1 MQFSPAASRP
11 RENGYDGI
19 HRSPVECWPRE
30 KRQRIPTR
38 FVILCARTVTVK
50 VASCHLLIGRSARSD
65 ADRALPVSHDLQKQ
79 EVALCCLAE
88 LRIGMWTRRARATE
102 TSAADPVHSS
112 LGFEQGATCASR
124 LRFELGRTHL
134 IKVSTFM
141 SLLVSPCLSLNPCL
155 SLYYFQLSGKSSI
168 FATRTAQLCHPC
180 QEPAAILGCS
190 SRPTQTE
197 TYKSPT
203 NAHCFS
209 ISDEPNSSEHISLSE
224 EATTGFDTTDASTTR
239 K

>member
-88 LRIGMWTRRARATE
+88 LRIGNV
-102 TSAADPVHSS
+102 DPSS
-112 LGFEQGATCASR
+112 QGHGDERSRSGALKFGFSN
-124 LRFELGRTHL
+124 
-134 IKVSTFM
+134 KVQHAHHGYG
-141 SLLVSPCLSLNPCL
+141 LN
-155 SLYYFQLSGKSSI
+155 SV
-168 FATRTAQLCHPC
+168 
-180 QEPAAILGCS
+180 EP
-190 SRPTQTE
+190 T
-197 TYKSPT
+197 
-203 NAHCFS
+203 
-209 ISDEPNSSEHISLSE
+209 
-224 EATTGFDTTDASTTR
+224 
-239 K
+239 